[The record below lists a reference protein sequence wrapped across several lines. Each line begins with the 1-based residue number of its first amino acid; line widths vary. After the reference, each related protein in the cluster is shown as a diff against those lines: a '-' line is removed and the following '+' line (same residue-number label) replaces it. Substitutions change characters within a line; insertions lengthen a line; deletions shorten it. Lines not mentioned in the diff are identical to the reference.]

1 MSRHQ
6 DLDHKHSK
14 SNNNSDNLDENSL
27 IIERINK
34 NKYMTSIDK
43 DRIEQETK
51 RSNKLRDLHEIVLQ
65 SINQEGNKL

>member
-14 SNNNSDNLDENSL
+14 SNNNNDNLNENSL

-51 RSNKLRDLHEIVLQ
+51 RSNKKRDLHEIVLQ
-65 SINQEGNKL
+65 SINQEGNEL